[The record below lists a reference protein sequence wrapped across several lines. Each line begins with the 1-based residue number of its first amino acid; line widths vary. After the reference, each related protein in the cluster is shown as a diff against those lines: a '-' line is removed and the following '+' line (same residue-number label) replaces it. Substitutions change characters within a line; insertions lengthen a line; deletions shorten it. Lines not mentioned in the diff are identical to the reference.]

1 MFINNGF
8 EYIGNIDTNYA
19 EQLGKKILKEIDIEN
34 LFINDK
40 KIVRNI

>member
-19 EQLGKKILKEIDIEN
+19 EQLGRKYRDRYRK

-40 KIVRNI
+40 RL